1 MRFYRTHSET
11 LKTLSPLLLTLA
23 EGKCYIINN
32 IIFILLL
39 NYLLNNNIYSLTK
52 LAYYSTVKFKINKVR
67 KDEKE
72 LYDVS
77 ESEKEA
83 PRLHFIVFENQYL
96 DEALDFITE
105 QIKVNP
111 NVKLQLVISKIF

>member
-1 MRFYRTHSET
+1 M
-11 LKTLSPLLLTLA
+11 
-23 EGKCYIINN
+23 
-32 IIFILLL
+32 
-39 NYLLNNNIYSLTK
+39 TK

-105 QIKVNP
+105 QIKVNSFY
-111 NVKLQLVISKIF
+111 NSLNKKYLE